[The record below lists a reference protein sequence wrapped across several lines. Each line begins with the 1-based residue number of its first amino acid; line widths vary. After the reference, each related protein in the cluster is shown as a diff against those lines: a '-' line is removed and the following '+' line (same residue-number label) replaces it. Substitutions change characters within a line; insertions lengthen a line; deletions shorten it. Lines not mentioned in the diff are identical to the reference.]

1 MRAQN
6 RSHRARAV
14 FVGVFMSVSATRIC
28 THARSRTHTH
38 THART
43 HTHTHTH
50 THTRIHQCTLRRL
63 CGTCA
68 HACVLVMNYSFHER
82 MCPTYQITIKRSVIC
97 PRQRSNVVMHM
108 RRHSS
113 SAAGPKRPP
122 ATIPLR
128 TSPVFLSRETWC
140 SAISMC
146 RRMHDMYARA
156 YVLLLCWTQDRWKG

>member
-14 FVGVFMSVSATRIC
+14 FVGVFMSASATRIC

-38 THART
+38 THAHT
-43 HTHTHTH
+43 HIHTHTHTH
-50 THTRIHQCTLRRL
+50 THTSMYAEAPMRNLR
-63 CGTCA
+63 TCMRVGDELFIPRA
-68 HACVLVMNYSFHER
+68 DVSNISDN
-82 MCPTYQITIKRSVIC
+82 IKRSVIC